1 MMSRP
6 GRRGCCR
13 IIHLKEDNARFL
25 LLAIV
30 MVFYMLSGA
39 ALFTAL
45 ERDNEVEEKRIY
57 DEIVKNFKEKYT
69 MVNESDLQY
78 LLDKH
83 SEAETAGIVG
93 NRRPR
98 WDFSGAFYFVGTV
111 VSTIGFGMTTPRTP
125 AGKVVLIFYGFFGCA
140 GAILFFNLFLERI
153 ITFLAYILRAI
164 HERGQRKKGLMGR
177 RRSSQGSE
185 DEQLD
190 SWKPS
195 VYWVMLILLLGATVV
210 AVIASGMYH
219 PVEDWTYWEAMY
231 FCFVAFSTIG
241 FGDYVVSQQAE
252 YPNVVLYRLGN
263 FIFIVLGCCCIYS
276 LFNVTS
282 IVIKQMLNWML
293 RKLNCECR
301 IRKPPMTRRNAITPG
316 HLQRGGTMSTAGAAP
331 AGSATGGGA
340 TKAPTVTVTD
350 ADGDSDSEYRRNSG
364 EMISMKD
371 FLQANKISLAMMQKQ
386 LWETSQRG
394 SSFHNN
400 NSGFQGGVGPL
411 AILNRK
417 LGQDEYDPNM

>member
-1 MMSRP
+1 
-6 GRRGCCR
+6 
-13 IIHLKEDNARFL
+13 
-25 LLAIV
+25 
-30 MVFYMLSGA
+30 
-39 ALFTAL
+39 
-45 ERDNEVEEKRIY
+45 
-57 DEIVKNFKEKYT
+57 
-69 MVNESDLQY
+69 
-78 LLDKH
+78 
-83 SEAETAGIVG
+83 
-93 NRRPR
+93 
-98 WDFSGAFYFVGTV
+98 
-111 VSTIGFGMTTPRTP
+111 MTTPHTV
-125 AGKVVLIFYGFFGCA
+125 AGKVVLIFYGFFGCS

-164 HERGQRKKGLMGR
+164 HERGQRKKGLLGGGDRR

-195 VYWVMLILLLGATVV
+195 VYWVMLILTLGALVV

-219 PVEDWTYWEAMY
+219 PVEEWTYWEAMY
-231 FCFVAFSTIG
+231 FCFVTFATIG
-241 FGDYVVSQQAE
+241 FGDYVVSQRAE

-282 IVIKQMLNWML
+282 IVIKQVLNWML

-316 HLQRGGTMSTAGAAP
+316 HLQRRSTVKNAAAGAGAA
-331 AGSATGGGA
+331 ATGAGG
-340 TKAPTVTVTD
+340 KGGAPTVTVTE

-394 SSFHNN
+394 SYS
-400 NSGFQGGVGPL
+400 NSGRGFQGGVGPL

-417 LGQDEYDPNM
+417 LGQDEFDPAM

>member
-1 MMSRP
+1 
-6 GRRGCCR
+6 
-13 IIHLKEDNARFL
+13 
-25 LLAIV
+25 
-30 MVFYMLSGA
+30 
-39 ALFTAL
+39 
-45 ERDNEVEEKRIY
+45 
-57 DEIVKNFKEKYT
+57 
-69 MVNESDLQY
+69 
-78 LLDKH
+78 
-83 SEAETAGIVG
+83 
-93 NRRPR
+93 
-98 WDFSGAFYFVGTV
+98 
-111 VSTIGFGMTTPRTP
+111 MTTPHTV

-164 HERGQRKKGLMGR
+164 HERGQRKKGLLEGGERR

-195 VYWVMLILLLGATVV
+195 VYWVMLILTLGALVV
-210 AVIASGMYH
+210 ALIASGMYH
-219 PVEDWTYWEAMY
+219 PVEEWTYWEAMY
-231 FCFVAFSTIG
+231 FCFVTFATIG
-241 FGDYVVSQQAE
+241 FGDYVVSQRAE

-282 IVIKQMLNWML
+282 IVIKQVLNWML

-316 HLQRGGTMSTAGAAP
+316 HLQRKNTMRGSGGGAAGAA
-331 AGSATGGGA
+331 AGGKG
-340 TKAPTVTVTD
+340 APTVTVTD

-386 LWETSQRG
+386 LWETAQRG
-394 SSFHNN
+394 AYNHNN
-400 NSGFQGGVGPL
+400 NSGGFQGGVGPL

-417 LGQDEYDPNM
+417 LGQDEFDPTM